1 MNNPNNHNSAILDRF
16 RMFVS
21 ENKIPHILLCGESGS
36 GKRTLVSS
44 FVSMIYN
51 DNASLI
57 KSRVMYVNCNYG
69 KGIRFIRED
78 IKFFAKSQYNKS
90 QYGNVKLIIL
100 YNADKLT
107 TDAQSALRRCIEQ
120 FSNNT
125 RFLMVVRD
133 KFTILGPILSRFC
146 EITVKRQIINN
157 VPINLHKHYVEQ
169 KYRPL
174 DPEFINSWLF
184 NAIDNLYTLPE
195 NELDVELIKTAID
208 IFENGYSGLD
218 VMSYIE
224 RIKINRLDNLQL
236 LVFIQQIKSE
246 FRNEKLFIM
255 TILHFMFRSK
265 VELKNIMSL

>member
-1 MNNPNNHNSAILDRF
+1 MNQHNSAILDRF
-16 RMFVS
+16 RRFVS
-21 ENKIPHILLCGESGS
+21 ENKIPHVLLCGESGS

-44 FVSMIYN
+44 FVSMIYQ
-51 DNASLI
+51 DNPTLI
-57 KSRVMYVNCNYG
+57 KSRVMYVNCNHG

-90 QYGNVKLIIL
+90 EYGNVKLIIL

-120 FSNNT
+120 FSHST

-133 KFTILGPILSRFC
+133 KFMILGPILSRFC
-146 EITVKRQIINN
+146 EIPVKRPIINN
-157 VPINLHKHYVEQ
+157 VPVNLHKYYVEQ
-169 KYRPL
+169 KYKPL
-174 DPEFINSWLF
+174 DPDSINDWMC
-184 NAIDNLYTLPE
+184 NALGHLNTLSG
-195 NELDVELIKTAID
+195 NVLDIEIIKTATN

-218 VMSYIE
+218 VMLYIE
-224 RIKINRLDNLQL
+224 RIEFNKLDNLEL
-236 LVFIQQIKSE
+236 LVFIQQIKTE
-246 FRNEKLFIM
+246 FRNEKLFIL

>member
-1 MNNPNNHNSAILDRF
+1 MNQHNSAILDRF
-16 RMFVS
+16 HRFVS
-21 ENKIPHILLCGESGS
+21 DNKIPHVLLCGESGS

-44 FVSMIYN
+44 FVSMIYR
-51 DNASLI
+51 DNPTLI
-57 KSRVMYVNCNYG
+57 KNRVMNVNCNNG

-90 QYGNVKLIIL
+90 EYGNVKLIIL

-120 FSNNT
+120 FSHST

-133 KFTILGPILSRFC
+133 KFMILDPILSRFC
-146 EITVKRQIINN
+146 EITVKRPLINNIPVNLHTYYLEKKYKPLDRDIINDW
-157 VPINLHKHYVEQ
+157 ISTTICSLH
-169 KYRPL
+169 
-174 DPEFINSWLF
+174 
-184 NAIDNLYTLPE
+184 TLSG
-195 NELDVELIKTAID
+195 NDLDVEIIKTAIN

-224 RIKINRLDNLQL
+224 RIENNKLDNLQL
-236 LVFIQQIKSE
+236 LVFIQQIKTE

>member
-1 MNNPNNHNSAILDRF
+1 MNQHNSAILDRF
-16 RMFVS
+16 RRFVS
-21 ENKIPHILLCGESGS
+21 ENKIPHVLLCGESGS

-44 FVSMIYN
+44 FVSMIYQ
-51 DNASLI
+51 DNPTLI
-57 KSRVMYVNCNYG
+57 KSRVMYVNCNHG

-90 QYGNVKLIIL
+90 DYGNVKLIIL

-120 FSNNT
+120 FSHST

-133 KFTILGPILSRFC
+133 KFMILGPILSRFC
-146 EITVKRQIINN
+146 EITVKRPIINN
-157 VPINLHKHYVEQ
+157 IPENLHTHYLEQ
-169 KYRPL
+169 KYKPL
-174 DPEFINSWLF
+174 DPGIIINWIYNSISHLHKLSG
-184 NAIDNLYTLPE
+184 NV
-195 NELDVELIKTAID
+195 LDVEIIKTATN

-218 VMSYIE
+218 LMLYIE
-224 RIKINRLDNLQL
+224 SIETNKLDNLQL
-236 LVFIQQIKSE
+236 LVLIQKIKNE

-265 VELKNIMSL
+265 VELKNITSL